1 MSSQFEMSPEMRAHS
16 RRALREIRDFELVA
30 GALGVDVLPA
40 WERVRVLDGQLPHL
54 SNAELFVL
62 ALAEFARWRAEGR

>member
-1 MSSQFEMSPEMRAHS
+1 MSSGAHMTA

-30 GALGVDVLPA
+30 EALGVDVLVA